1 MNDNLGRID
10 ANCDNL
16 LATCG
21 FCLKLITDHSTCP
34 EDKMA
39 TIQMKV
45 RPEDLS
51 QVQQGGERIP
61 DPGILVIFGASGDLT
76 KRKLLP
82 ALYHLRQNKLLPANF
97 AIVGVAR
104 RPLGDEFAADMKE
117 GIVEFGGGD
126 ASDPVLEDFV
136 KHISYFALNFDDPK
150 DYAGLKAELDR
161 IDKEKNIGGNRL
173 FYLATAPE
181 FFAGIIDN
189 LGAQGMAQP
198 EKGLT
203 DIVIEKPFG
212 HDLDSARELNHK
224 VNAVFHESQVFRIDH
239 YLGKETVQNLLVFR
253 FANGI
258 FEPVWNRNYIDHV
271 QITVAETLGVE
282 GRGPFYEKAGALR
295 DVVQNHMM
303 ELLSLVALEPPS
315 SFEAESVRRE
325 KLKVWQAIPSIPI
338 LNAVRGQYGPGIV
351 QGEHVIGYRDEE
363 RVNPESGTETYAA
376 LKLQIE
382 NWRWAGVP
390 FYMRAGKRMRKRATE
405 ITIQFKQ
412 PPLLIFNRMQAS
424 GPCQEIQPNL
434 LSIRIQPDEG
444 IALRMGAKVPT
455 SSQMSVCP
463 VYMDFDYETAFGK
476 SSANGYERLLLDA
489 MLGDQT
495 LFSHRDGVET
505 NWALYN
511 PILQAWA
518 SKKPE
523 VFPNYFAGTWG
534 PECSDRLLEKENH
547 VWRNELGRKA

>member
-1 MNDNLGRID
+1 
-10 ANCDNL
+10 
-16 LATCG
+16 
-21 FCLKLITDHSTCP
+21 
-34 EDKMA
+34 MA
-39 TIQMKV
+39 TIAMKV

-51 QVQQGGERIP
+51 QLPRGTERIP
-61 DPGILVIFGASGDLT
+61 EPGILVIFGASGDLT

-82 ALYHLRQNKLLPANF
+82 ALFHLRQANLLPSQF

-104 RPLGDEFAADMKE
+104 RPLGNEFAADMRE
-117 GIVEFGGGD
+117 GIVEFGG
-126 ASDPVLEDFV
+126 AESSDPKLDEFV
-136 KHISYFALNFDDPK
+136 KHISYYALNFDDPSS
-150 DYAGLKAELDR
+150 YAGLKAELDR
-161 IDKEKNIGGNRL
+161 IDKERSIGGNRL
-173 FYLATAPE
+173 FYLATAPD
-181 FFAGIIDN
+181 FFTGIVEN

-198 EKGLT
+198 EKGLAAV
-203 DIVIEKPFG
+203 VIEKPFG
-212 HDLDSARELNHK
+212 HDLDSARELNRQ
-224 VNAVFHESQVFRIDH
+224 VNGVFHESQVFRIDH

-258 FEPVWNRNYIDHV
+258 FEPVWNRNFIDQV

-325 KLKVWQAIPSIPI
+325 KLKVWQAIPPIPI
-338 LNAVRGQYGPGIV
+338 LNTVRGQYGPGIV
-351 QGEHVIGYRDEE
+351 SGQHVVGYRDEE
-363 RVNPESGTETYAA
+363 RVDPESGTETFAA
-376 LKLQIE
+376 MRLEIE

-390 FYMRAGKRMRKRATE
+390 FFLRAGKRMKKRATE
-405 ITIQFKQ
+405 ISIQFKQ
-412 PPLLIFNRMQAS
+412 PPLLIFNRLQQD
-424 GPCQEIQPNL
+424 GPCGEIQPNL
-434 LSIRIQPDEG
+434 LTIRIQPDEG
-444 IALRMGAKVPT
+444 IALRFGAKVPT
-455 SSQMSVCP
+455 TPEMNVCP
-463 VYMDFDYETAFGK
+463 VNMDFDYETAFGK

-505 NWALYN
+505 TWALYT

-518 SKKPE
+518 AKKPE

-534 PECSDRLLEKENH
+534 PECADHLLEREGH
-547 VWRNELGRKA
+547 AWRNDLGRKV